1 MKRLLILFV
10 LVSIISCKPEKKQ
23 ESIVPTSSQ
32 DTTVVTYADGLSI
45 SRETSGIS
53 LVEVRSPWPG
63 AEKPFRYL
71 LVPREQLA
79 YTTFD
84 KDAYDA
90 IIATPVERIVVTST
104 THIPALESLGVEDK
118 LVGFPETRYISSEKT
133 RKRIESGQITDV
145 GSNEAVNTEKLLA
158 LQPELVVGFSIDNRN
173 QAYDVIQRSGI
184 PVVYNGDWT
193 ESSPLGKAEWIKF
206 FAPFFGKEQEADSIF
221 SQIEQDYLAAR
232 KLAADA
238 PERPT
243 VLCGALYK
251 DIWYLPGGNSW
262 MARFLEDANANYLWS
277 DNEDS
282 GSLSLSVE
290 SVLETAKNA
299 DSWVSPSQ
307 YTSYKEMGAANR
319 HYSQFLAFRERQVY
333 TFARTTGETGGLLY
347 YELAPNRPDLV
358 LKDLVSLLHPGLL
371 PDHQP
376 FFFKP
381 LAD

>member
-23 ESIVPTSSQ
+23 ESIASPSLQ

-45 SRETSGIS
+45 SREANGIS

-79 YTTFD
+79 FTTFD

-104 THIPALESLGVEDK
+104 THIPALESLGVEIK

-133 RKRIESGQITDV
+133 RKRIEAGQITDV

-158 LQPELVVGFSIDNRN
+158 LQPDLVVGFSIDNRN

-319 HYSQFLAFRERQVY
+319 HYSQFRAFRERQVY

>member
-23 ESIVPTSSQ
+23 ESIAPTSSQ